1 MPPTSTSALA
11 SMPLTVGVTQF
22 VVTPPD
28 HTSVTAWWDS
38 YELEVSV
45 LVSR

>member
-1 MPPTSTSALA
+1 M
-11 SMPLTVGVTQF
+11 MVVMIDVGVTQF
-22 VVTPPD
+22 VVTTPD
-28 HTSVTAWWDS
+28 RTSVTAWWDS